1 MPYSFSHI
9 CTRVCVWDSLSS
21 LKEVGDRSLARAR
34 RIRLSET
41 LFYPLIISRAAI
53 GCPSRD
59 VGRPRLSFLSLSTI
73 FYGERESER
82 ERGEIGRDRMSV
94 SNLSAIL
101 GDFFARRSSERA
113 SERKSTTAAA
123 ITFPYKYANKPA
135 AG

>member
-82 ERGEIGRDRMSV
+82 ERERRNRERSHVGLESFRHLGR
-94 SNLSAIL
+94 
-101 GDFFARRSSERA
+101 FFRSTIERA
-113 SERKSTTAAA
+113 SERAKKHHRRRDY
-123 ITFPYKYANKPA
+123 IPL
-135 AG
+135 